1 MVKRKLD
8 PGQKIK
14 LKLFAQ
20 THNASKESKV
30 VLELRSRSCLF
41 GLVVNLTVC
50 CQFCVHT

>member
-30 VLELRSRSCLF
+30 VLELRVCWHQTSQSS
-41 GLVVNLTVC
+41 VNFYN
-50 CQFCVHT
+50 Q